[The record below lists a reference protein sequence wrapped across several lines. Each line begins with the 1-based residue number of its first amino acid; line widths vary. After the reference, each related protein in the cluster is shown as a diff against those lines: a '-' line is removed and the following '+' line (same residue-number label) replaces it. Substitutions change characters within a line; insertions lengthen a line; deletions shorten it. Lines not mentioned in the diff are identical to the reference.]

1 MNVKRIAA
9 ILGIVLLAGIYL
21 LSLIFALIDHPM
33 KSSMMYASLY
43 ATVVIPALIYAFI
56 LIGRLLHKDDSD
68 DEENAR

>member
-43 ATVVIPALIYAFI
+43 ATVVIPALIYAFM